1 MRRIRVVIAKPG
13 LDGHDRGAKV
23 IARALRDAGME
34 VIYTGL
40 RQTPEQIV
48 HAALQ
53 EDADVVGLSILS
65 GAHMHIC
72 PRVMELLREQRLDD
86 VLVVVGGIIPDVDVP
101 RLNAIGIDGIF
112 LPGTPMQEI
121 VDFISRR
128 ARTRAPLGEG
138 AGASQ

>member
-1 MRRIRVVIAKPG
+1 MAQKIRVVIAKPG

-48 HAALQ
+48 AAALQ
-53 EDADVVGLSILS
+53 EDADVIGLSILS

-72 PRVMELLREQRLDD
+72 PRVVELLREHGVSD
-86 VLVVVGGIIPDVDVP
+86 VLVVVGGIIPDTDVP
-101 RLNAIGIDGIF
+101 RLNEIGIGGVF
-112 LPGTPMQEI
+112 QPGTPMQAI
-121 VDFISRR
+121 VDFINRHARSRV
-128 ARTRAPLGEG
+128 GI
-138 AGASQ
+138 